1 MRAHILP
8 LALLGAATSVVA
20 LDSFQDYIEEYLPAC
35 VVNCTTTAAENSTSC
50 GEGSIAS
57 TNQDDISCLCS
68 AFTSTDV
75 SAAQDFATS
84 LTECFLNAGCSDEEL
99 EELGNLDT
107 VETLGASDEL
117 CGEGTGD
124 SLTDDV
130 DDVDDVEDND
140 GDDSD
145 SDDGDNGATMLI
157 SGSNALLAAGVLIAA
172 TVF

>member
-1 MRAHILP
+1 MRSHILP
-8 LALLGAATSVVA
+8 LALLSAATSVLA
-20 LDSFQDYIEEYLPAC
+20 LDSFQDYIEEYLPSC
-35 VVNCTTTAAENSTSC
+35 VVNCTTTAAESSTNC

-84 LTECFLNAGCSDEEL
+84 LTECFLSAGCSDEEL
-99 EELGNLDT
+99 GELENLDT

-124 SLTDDV
+124 SLTEGDG
-130 DDVDDVEDND
+130 DVEDDD

-145 SDDGDNGATMLI
+145 SDDGDNGASMLI
-157 SGSNALLAAGVLIAA
+157 SSANALLAAGALIAV